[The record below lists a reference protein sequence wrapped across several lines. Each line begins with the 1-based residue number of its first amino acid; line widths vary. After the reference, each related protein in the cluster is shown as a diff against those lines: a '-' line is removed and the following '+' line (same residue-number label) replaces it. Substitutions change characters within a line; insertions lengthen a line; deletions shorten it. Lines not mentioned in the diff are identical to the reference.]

1 VRRTNEPCHESR
13 SFVVTIYTYELS
25 ERSEQ
30 KTNESFVFRSFG
42 SRSKE
47 DSYYV
52 VPVKAN
58 ESNPL
63 GRLVRSCLLLIDLP
77 RPPSPQSKECQSNS
91 GNGCA
96 FRPSLSWRSFGTWPI
111 RIPRIEPN
119 HGSVGF
125 IGSRAN
131 DDRDCPRDAGQDV
144 ASRQEMHKSAS
155 CRSVRSGSRRGDGAN
170 EQGKFVDY
178 TGYLLEGS
186 LLQCRPVAVL
196 SPFFQPGL

>member
-1 VRRTNEPCHESR
+1 
-13 SFVVTIYTYELS
+13 
-25 ERSEQ
+25 
-30 KTNESFVFRSFG
+30 VFRSFG

-77 RPPSPQSKECQSNS
+77 RPPSPRSKECQSNS

-155 CRSVRSGSRRGDGAN
+155 SRSVRSGYWKARFCNAGRRPFCLPYSSRDYEKNRKGPVVRRAFGD
-170 EQGKFVDY
+170 F
-178 TGYLLEGS
+178 
-186 LLQCRPVAVL
+186 R
-196 SPFFQPGL
+196 F